1 MTRVV
6 GRDDLAE
13 TEVIVSLDAPT
24 TRPDV
29 LYGAARSLAHEADL
43 ASLGGVRVAHD
54 PPAFVGLGGASNA
67 LDPSSVFVAVGSGFS
82 GIRGTIERGLA
93 EHRGHAVL
101 VPGSV
106 GRAETERYAYVQ
118 KRFART
124 APRLLVGGSV
134 RVVEL
139 ARNERGDRCLLARG
153 PLVGAPLAELVP
165 GALGARD
172 EGDAPPEDFN
182 CDFDVRWSTRNA
194 TAGGV
199 DVAVRIAL
207 TIDAETVSA
216 LSESSVV
223 ARVPDAFGAV
233 PASGAREPCAVLIV
247 AESGAVY
254 LAARFQRGELLN
266 LK

>member
-13 TEVIVSLDAPT
+13 TEVVVSLDAPT

-54 PPAFVGLGGASNA
+54 PVELVGLGGVSHA
-67 LDPSSVFVAVGSGFS
+67 LDPRSVFVAVGSGFS
-82 GIRGTIERGLA
+82 NVRGTIERGLA
-93 EHRGHAVL
+93 DLRATPAL
-101 VPGSV
+101 VPERV
-106 GRAETERYAYVQ
+106 GRAETERYAYVG
-118 KRFART
+118 KRFSRT
-124 APRLLVGGSV
+124 APRSLVGRGL

-139 ARNERGDRCLLARG
+139 ARDARGDRCLVARG
-153 PLVGAPLAELVP
+153 PGVGASLAEVVAE
-165 GALGARD
+165 ALGARD
-172 EGDAPPEDFN
+172 EGEAPAEDFH

-194 TAGGV
+194 ATGGV

-207 TIDAETVSA
+207 TIDAESVTSI
-216 LSESSVV
+216 SESSVV
-223 ARVPDAFGAV
+223 TRVPDGFGAA
-233 PASGAREPCAVLIV
+233 PATGGREPCAVVIV
-247 AESGAVY
+247 AQSGAVY

-266 LK
+266 LA